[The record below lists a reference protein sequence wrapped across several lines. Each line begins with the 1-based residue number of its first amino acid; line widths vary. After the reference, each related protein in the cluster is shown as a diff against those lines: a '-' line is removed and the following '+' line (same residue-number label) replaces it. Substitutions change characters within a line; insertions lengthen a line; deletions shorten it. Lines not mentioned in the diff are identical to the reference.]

1 MRRSKIKIA
10 FVMILVLI
18 CCISF
23 WVIANATTETTEVVR
38 DDDAENHELVTD
50 KELQNRSAEDVA
62 AWDSGTRYNIDL
74 PGQDTITIDLL
85 AGVQVPGG
93 GNIKGKSSYPSSQ
106 WSTKNE
112 NVPIYPDNIAAALDS
127 EAIKLE
133 AAGKH
138 EQAQACRKAAN
149 DIRNGS
155 DYEMTAEQIL
165 EVRFCQD
172 RDTYAFYTYEELA
185 AINEKYPNL
194 KIETALTGPYN
205 NMKIAWS
212 DKEKNWQ
219 GKGFYQRK
227 TKKTID
233 IPSVGVPSTGIP
245 SIGGPSK
252 RPTPNPS
259 LTDIKAPSRT
269 PTPTPS
275 LTPTP
280 TQIPQTARIKY
291 DLVPADDENCNDSF
305 ALKTGLKID
314 NAQFGVAKD
323 VSTSRSY

>member
-1 MRRSKIKIA
+1 MRRSKIKIV

-23 WVIANATTETTEVVR
+23 LVIADES
-38 DDDAENHELVTD
+38 DDHGGNKKNNPTGP
-50 KELQNRSAEDVA
+50 LQDRSAEDVA
-62 AWDSGTRYNIDL
+62 ANRSGTRYNIDL

-93 GNIKGKSSYPSSQ
+93 GNIKGKSSYPGSQ
-106 WSTKNE
+106 YATKNE
-112 NVPIYPDNIAAALDS
+112 DVPIYADNIAAALDS
-127 EAIKLE
+127 EASKLE
-133 AAGKH
+133 AAGEH
-138 EQAQACRKAAN
+138 EKAQACRKAAN

-185 AINEKYPNL
+185 ALNEKYPNL
-194 KIETALTGPYN
+194 EIEDVLHGPYS
-205 NMKIAWS
+205 NMKTCWY
-212 DKEKNWQ
+212 DKEKNWE

-227 TKKTID
+227 TDPTRVIS
-233 IPSVGVPSTGIP
+233 IGVPSSGTP
-245 SIGGPSK
+245 SNGGPSK

-280 TQIPQTARIKY
+280 TPIPQTARIKY

-323 VSTSRSY
+323 ISTSRSY